1 MKYPTH
7 DTSWSTSAKG
17 NEWRRLN
24 GKVLVVGQKKNGT
37 YWAMFNGDFIEG
49 EFESELIAKRTAEQ
63 QCAKELKKQ
72 GVI

>member
-1 MKYPTH
+1 MNYPTH

-24 GKVLVVGQKKNGT
+24 EKVLVVGQKKNGA
-37 YWAMFNGDFIEG
+37 YWAMFDGDFIEG
-49 EFESELIAKRTAEQ
+49 EFESESNAKNAAEQ
-63 QCAKELKKQ
+63 QYAKELKKQ

>member
-1 MKYPTH
+1 MNYPTN
-7 DTSWSTSAKG
+7 DTFWSTSAKG

-24 GKVLVVGQKKNGT
+24 EKVLVVGQKKNGT

-49 EFESELIAKRTAEQ
+49 EFESESIAKKTAEQ
-63 QCAKELKKQ
+63 QCSKELKKQ